1 MARQDCVRNMKARQ
15 GVLEEPHKLRGSII
29 ARQEC
34 MGPRA
39 VKDTV
44 CISLFD
50 EMMSI
55 YPVVSQIYTP
65 CCDSEGENHVYWLWC
80 DN

>member
-1 MARQDCVRNMKARQ
+1 VH
-15 GVLEEPHKLRGSII
+15 EEPHKMRGSMTP
-29 ARQEC
+29 RQEC
-34 MGPRA
+34 VGPRA

-55 YPVVSQIYTP
+55 YPGVSQIYTL
-65 CCDSEGENHVYWLWC
+65 CCDSEGENCVYWLWC

>member
-1 MARQDCVRNMKARQ
+1 VHD
-15 GVLEEPHKLRGSII
+15 EPHKLRGLIK

-34 MGPRA
+34 VGPRA
-39 VKDTV
+39 VKETV

-55 YPVVSQIYTP
+55 NPGVSQLYTP
-65 CCDSEGENHVYWLWC
+65 YCDSEGENPVYWLLC

>member
-1 MARQDCVRNMKARQ
+1 
-15 GVLEEPHKLRGSII
+15 VLEKLDKLRRSMK

-55 YPVVSQIYTP
+55 YLGVSQIYTP
-65 CCDSEGENHVYWLWC
+65 GCNSEGENRVYWLWC

>member
-1 MARQDCVRNMKARQ
+1 
-15 GVLEEPHKLRGSII
+15 VLEEPHKLRGSMK

-34 MGPRA
+34 VGPRA
-39 VKDTV
+39 VKNTV

-55 YPVVSQIYTP
+55 YPGVSQIYTP
-65 CCDSEGENHVYWLWC
+65 SCDCEGENCVYWLWC
-80 DN
+80 NN

>member
-1 MARQDCVRNMKARQ
+1 MFFVWIYEGSAR
-15 GVLEEPHKLRGSII
+15 VLEEPHTLCGSMK

-34 MGPRA
+34 VGPRA
-39 VKDTV
+39 VNDTV

-55 YPVVSQIYTP
+55 YPGVSQIYTS
-65 CCDSEGENHVYWLWC
+65 CCDSEGENNVSWLRC

>member
-1 MARQDCVRNMKARQ
+1 MWIYKGSAR
-15 GVLEEPHKLRGSII
+15 VLEEPHKLCGSMK

-34 MGPRA
+34 VGPGA

-55 YPVVSQIYTP
+55 YPGVSQIYTP
-65 CCDSEGENHVYWLWC
+65 CCDSEGENRVYWLWC
-80 DN
+80 DNQVQV

>member
-1 MARQDCVRNMKARQ
+1 MRGCDRLPGC
-15 GVLEEPHKLRGSII
+15 EEPHKLCGSMK
-29 ARQEC
+29 ARQEGV
-34 MGPRA
+34 GPRA

-55 YPVVSQIYTP
+55 YPGVSQIYTT
-65 CCDSEGENHVYWLWC
+65 CCNSDGENRVYWLWC
-80 DN
+80 VN

>member
-1 MARQDCVRNMKARQ
+1 
-15 GVLEEPHKLRGSII
+15 VLEEPHKLRGSIK

-55 YPVVSQIYTP
+55 YPGVSQRYTP
-65 CCDSEGENHVYWLWC
+65 CCDCERENSVYWLEC

>member
-1 MARQDCVRNMKARQ
+1 
-15 GVLEEPHKLRGSII
+15 VLEEPHKLRGSIK

-34 MGPRA
+34 VGPRA

-44 CISLFD
+44 CILLFD

-55 YPVVSQIYTP
+55 YPGVSQIYTP
-65 CCDSEGENHVYWLWC
+65 CCDSEMKICVYWLWC

>member
-1 MARQDCVRNMKARQ
+1 
-15 GVLEEPHKLRGSII
+15 VLEEPHKFHGSMTV
-29 ARQEC
+29 RQEC
-34 MGPRA
+34 LGPRA

-44 CISLFD
+44 CIWLFD

-55 YPVVSQIYTP
+55 YPGVSQIYTP
-65 CCDSEGENHVYWLWC
+65 FCDCEGKKSVYWLSC